1 MKNPWEVEDQVKTS
15 NPWEAQ
21 TSERDPWDYG
31 GADDDWRSELA
42 SRRPQSTEP
51 QYESEDTSFVRD
63 VADVGVGFV
72 GAVPKAAGSLVSLG
86 SLVPGVHYVADP
98 LSSGLNSVGEWVD
111 NTFLSDRQLEINKEL
126 QTRLQAAAEELGP
139 DASIGDYIDNMV
151 AQGGEAGAFIA
162 DHPGQVTNLIAQSLP
177 YVFGGG
183 VAAKGLKAG
192 AKVVGAEKVANMG
205 AKTSGAVGE
214 GLITAG
220 AVEGEIVRT
229 NEQKGEDGY
238 SLDRLAAVPAG
249 VTTGLISRGGA
260 QFSPVDIDT
269 VAAKVAAGET
279 ADLMQEAAKQGFV
292 KRTVKGAALEGVEE
306 TLQSG
311 QEKVFTNIGTDEHP
325 LKDVG
330 GDAVIGGITGA
341 GQGAGVNALA
351 GLKQNSETN
360 EDLVVRP
367 DTETLLEEAQLTI
380 PRNEDGSMPNIEL
393 PEVTPEGASTGL
405 FVIMNGEQVDLA
417 ALQANRDALLV
428 AHSTATPEQ
437 QAQIEEIVNQVA
449 AIEQQM
455 GAAQQVRDQELAAAA
470 QQEEA
475 KKDLRLKHADTFP
488 DEAEFVNELKKEA
501 QATRDAELDDPTTE
515 IGAAFQ
521 QWRKDN
527 NNYDTKNNSAAA
539 KKQFLKDAGIQEGE
553 VDFKGDYLAAL
564 DAHAEMKEVQANRNP
579 QSQARIDREKAE
591 LVAEL
596 NEAVKSGDPAAI
608 AAVEQK
614 AINAGLMP
622 AEWAEAKRTLTKG
635 LNANK
640 KTPKTNTNAT
650 PATPAA
656 PATNLENTETP
667 APKTPKVSKV
677 KADAIKRAT
686 EALGDNW
693 QEEHPELSQLL
704 DNGGLYKK
712 DKNGVRRFDKFLNQ
726 AVEEKKAKDAEAQAE
741 KDKINSM
748 SDADIEMRNAAEE
761 YATEKLG
768 DNWVETYPD
777 LNKVL
782 DEGNYGLF
790 NREVDAAA
798 DNAANAT
805 DSEIVSQKANTLA
818 NKENIKLAKTEQK
831 IYDFLLERAK
841 QGNLS
846 DYVNADGSFNATAIA
861 KDAGLKSKGVAT
873 TGRTRIKKKIAEALG
888 MTEEQLT
895 EGLSQTKRGNTQE
908 FEDNRGDAPSV
919 GTTVSENEIFGDDQ
933 TQSTMSEISSVGGSQ
948 SNIGD
953 LTKEEKEYVDE
964 QAISKPDPVQ
974 QQRQKD
980 AQERLEK
987 QIDAVLASPLAQ
999 EALNM
1004 WNNMKS
1010 DGAVSADQ
1018 LSKQD
1023 AYDWIMTV
1031 AEVDAG
1037 YIDMKQLDKDQRD
1050 MERRYDAN
1058 EVLTD
1063 ETNQDAGQIE
1073 SQKVLEGPSQ
1083 DAQGTDG
1090 TRGTI
1095 DTEAAGD
1102 SAEVQLTAAEQK
1114 ERASKVKV
1122 STKKKRKFSV
1132 KNLFGGKGKKSV
1144 TRTAFMR
1151 ELADI
1156 TGKKAPWRVT
1166 VFDTTAEAIAARI
1179 TDEDIGTIRP
1189 QGWVVPDSNGL
1200 DRAYFILENIKE
1212 GNERAVIMHEIGSH
1226 MGLDNLLTEEQVDIA
1241 VGKIMEWSELD
1252 DGSDASLYA
1261 KAARVRAAEAAP
1273 HMENPETDYPS
1284 ELIAYFIEEA
1294 VNDGVDVTKSDG
1306 TALGDFIRKMWAAFK
1321 SAYRKFRGDNVD
1333 TLTPQDFVNLAYGAA
1348 RLENSTTFHGTAT
1361 WFRKFNHDF
1370 MGTGEGAQA
1379 FGWGTYLA
1387 ERFGIG
1393 NEYRQA
1399 DVSRKNNKT
1408 GSLFHFPKIF
1418 EALRGYSHSKNIGA
1432 KADHRTHDVKSQLIK
1447 DSIAAENKGV
1457 LKDVYIQR
1465 NDEDGNPK
1473 LIKVKIAPGAKVFNR
1488 GGYVLVQALVA
1499 GEDNSFQSKSS
1510 FLVQELVDKDGNSL
1524 LSEDEAFE
1532 SYLAGMLELTDGTFG
1547 TTGQLYRVDYAFA
1560 DEEML
1565 DWDERVEDQP
1575 LVLKAINN
1583 MPDEIVDALMEDLA
1597 TDEEFTGVT
1606 GELLY
1611 FSLSN
1616 LQFHD
1621 YMLEEYVP
1629 QKDYD
1634 QAQKAGSR
1642 VGPGTKGQAV
1652 TAKAI
1657 ASAFL
1662 YQYGIKG
1669 IKFLDNT
1676 SRKKARRVVDD
1687 NQDTLVNDVPQLLDI
1702 VNDSTPYLKEK
1713 GARVLYYKKAD
1724 GTVESLLVST
1734 KSAVSYRTTSD
1745 GEARP
1750 VRIASS
1756 VDGVSIP
1763 LKELYTDQN
1772 ATIPLE
1778 FDEAQIRADIDEAKK
1793 YKADGFTRNKV
1804 IFNDKDVIRVANNPG
1819 SKMGPGNIRF
1829 SVGKK
1834 SKQVAKTLMGSFG
1847 EMTVDNF
1854 AALAK
1859 TAVKE
1864 LKFLH
1869 SFIRDVRDRMPSAD
1883 KWYNFILESEKTRN
1897 EILQK
1902 VENIAVQAR
1911 EMGDQQMKEVNKFI
1925 ADSTLY
1931 QKWGYQPSWITD
1943 PNFKADPIMERRWK
1957 KLNADQ
1963 RKVVEQVFQHGE
1975 DMRQLKADLAKKM
1988 GLTKLFGKSEMQGP
2002 YAPLKRFGDY
2012 VVVLK
2017 SDQLKA
2023 AEDALKKDNS
2033 KANRDAVEK
2042 LKAQQ
2047 IHYVVKFFDTMG
2059 SANQFRDANL
2069 ANYPASPEAR
2079 TRDQNEDMRGLQGA
2093 EVLSKAIGQLTAVDG
2108 LDPKAK
2114 DAFKKLLEEM
2124 YFQTM
2129 QERDAR
2135 QSGRKRMSY
2144 AGFEENMIRSFLS
2157 HAHSEA
2163 NMIAHMTHG
2172 AEINSALAEA
2182 KKEARESGSEELN
2195 LIHQKMVTHYVKN
2208 MTPRTGLWKSIEDR
2222 ATAVTTVWMLTSSVG
2237 YHIQNAT
2244 QTMIALGKLV
2254 EIASAPA
2261 TYKALGR
2268 GYAQARNV
2276 VSYDFKNLQTV
2287 VDVAKA
2293 DPKYRKLLEEL
2304 NLRQLLDVGIE
2315 QDLNEF
2321 DSKDWGNKTV
2331 NKIGDGMSKTAHR
2344 LYQIARMVEGYNRVS
2359 SAVAAY
2365 DLAQRNAGK
2374 VNRLYGMTPQEYAVM
2389 VVEDTQGNFS
2399 GIDAPLAFKRT
2410 SKIITQFRKYQ
2421 VMMAWFYVDAAKKV
2435 LKGATPEERI
2445 AAARVLGFSTTYAA
2459 LVSGAVGMPAMGLF
2473 APIFFA
2479 LIGAGDDDE
2488 EPKDLERWIRDNVE
2502 DETLATI
2509 ISRGLPAAI
2518 GLDMSTKLSQAKI
2531 FDPLPYTDYELS
2543 EEGAGDIV
2551 VDLITGPFGS
2561 VVKSGLR
2568 GKKYAEEG
2576 DYYRAIENISPK
2588 GLRSMMESYR
2598 YSTEGYKLSNGDI
2611 VADPS
2616 MFDFK
2621 DLLINGLG
2629 LQPTDLNVLKW
2640 KYGQQYELTQWF
2652 TEEQSKITKAYVRA
2666 EKAEDYD
2673 EMDKLEEKWE
2683 ALQESKDRV
2692 RPFFNDSYGALKYS
2706 RLRNLT
2712 RAPYRAE
2719 KRASKTR
2726 EKLGTD

>member
-51 QYESEDTSFVRD
+51 QYESEYTSFVRD

-139 DASIGDYIDNMV
+139 DASIGDYVDNMV

-183 VAAKGLKAG
+183 VAAKGVKAG

-229 NEQKGEDGY
+229 NEKKGEDGY

-279 ADLMQEAAKQGFV
+279 ADLMQEAAKQGLIS
-292 KRTVKGAALEGVEE
+292 RTVKGAAIEGVEE

-351 GLKQNSETN
+351 GLKDNSGAN
-360 EDLVVRP
+360 EDLIVRP

-640 KTPKTNTNAT
+640 KTPKVNTNEAPT
-650 PATPAA
+650 TPAA
-656 PATNLENTETP
+656 PTTNLENTNP

-677 KADAIKRAT
+677 KTDAMNRAT

-693 QEEHPELSQLL
+693 QEEYPELSQLL

-726 AVEEKKAKDAEAQAE
+726 AVEEKKAKDAEAQE
-741 KDKINSM
+741 EQDKINSM

-761 YATEKLG
+761 YATEKLS
-768 DNWVETYPD
+768 DNWAETYPD
-777 LNKVL
+777 MAKIL
-782 DEGNYGLF
+782 DDGNYALF
-790 NREVDAAA
+790 QREVDAAA
-798 DNAANAT
+798 EATANAT

-1050 MERRYDAN
+1050 MERQYDAN

-1073 SQKVLEGPSQ
+1073 SQEVLEGPSQ
-1083 DAQGTDG
+1083 DAEGTDATGG
-1090 TRGTI
+1090 TT

-1122 STKKKRKFSV
+1122 TTKKKRTIKKPDAQMSESV
-1132 KNLFGGKGKKSV
+1132 ADDVAETPTTFEALNAAIEKLIGGKSWRVHIYKNV
-1144 TRTAFMR
+1144 D
-1151 ELADI
+1151 ELLADRF
-1156 TGKKAPWRVT
+1156 TGNLKMSADAFSQLINTPNASAFVT
-1166 VFDTTAEAIAARI
+1166 SDA
-1179 TDEDIGTIRP
+1179 
-1189 QGWVVPDSNGL
+1189 NGI
-1200 DRAYFILENIKE
+1200 DHAYFFTDMIESGKE
-1212 GNERAVIMHEIGSH
+1212 SGVVLHEIGSH
-1226 MGLDNLLTEEQVDIA
+1226 IGIQSLFSEQQISRIVDQIASWAAKNDGSKESEAANAALERVAGINIFNRDGTLNTQLVNFETLAYFLEEAENRNIAPDAKTA
-1241 VGKIMEWSELD
+1241 VGRFLRKI
-1252 DGSDASLYA
+1252 Y
-1261 KAARVRAAEAAP
+1261 
-1273 HMENPETDYPS
+1273 
-1284 ELIAYFIEEA
+1284 
-1294 VNDGVDVTKSDG
+1294 
-1306 TALGDFIRKMWAAFK
+1306 AAFK
-1321 SAYRKFRGDNVD
+1321 AAARKVMQDRAED
-1333 TLTPQDFVNLAYGAA
+1333 LTPQDIINLARGAA
-1348 RLENSTTFHGTAT
+1348 RLEMKSKYHGTAAT
-1361 WFRKFNHDF
+1361 FRRFNHAF

-1379 FGWGTYLA
+1379 YGWGTYL
-1387 ERFGIG
+1387 G
-1393 NEYRQA
+1393 
-1399 DVSRKNNKT
+1399 T
-1408 GSLFHFPKIF
+1408 L
-1418 EALRGYSHSKNIGA
+1418 
-1432 KADHRTHDVKSQLIK
+1432 
-1447 DSIAAENKGV
+1447 KGV
-1457 LKDVYIQR
+1457 GIFYWEKDI
-1465 NDEDGNPK
+1465 N
-1473 LIKVKIAPGAKVFNR
+1473 
-1488 GGYVLVQALVA
+1488 
-1499 GEDNSFQSKSS
+1499 
-1510 FLVQELVDKDGNSL
+1510 
-1524 LSEDEAFE
+1524 
-1532 SYLAGMLELTDGTFG
+1532 T
-1547 TTGQLYRVDYAFA
+1547 
-1560 DEEML
+1560 
-1565 DWDERVEDQP
+1565 
-1575 LVLKAINN
+1575 KA
-1583 MPDEIVDALMEDLA
+1583 
-1597 TDEEFTGVT
+1597 
-1606 GELLY
+1606 
-1611 FSLSN
+1611 
-1616 LQFHD
+1616 
-1621 YMLEEYVP
+1621 
-1629 QKDYD
+1629 
-1634 QAQKAGSR
+1634 
-1642 VGPGTKGQAV
+1642 
-1652 TAKAI
+1652 
-1657 ASAFL
+1657 
-1662 YQYGIKG
+1662 
-1669 IKFLDNT
+1669 
-1676 SRKKARRVVDD
+1676 
-1687 NQDTLVNDVPQLLDI
+1687 
-1702 VNDSTPYLKEK
+1702 
-1713 GARVLYYKKAD
+1713 AD
-1724 GTVESLLVST
+1724 GTTYVFNLGGNEVTIDTNKNGDLDVGKTEAAIAKWIVEQGIAPENEAKFLAEDVVLAVVEGHQVGTGLDVYLDRRVKSLEDWIDKLTDPEFIDGLGIVDETESLESTERELDMLRRLQASGITAKSTNATVSGSLMRVDMAVEENEFLQWDT
-1734 KSAVSYRTTSD
+1734 KLSDQPENLKPIIQSIIDDYIRDTGDNRPQRKWDNMTGEGLYHLTAFSRVNNKFLSYGVVRMVDAD
-1745 GEARP
+1745 GPKAASEYLLSKGIRGAMHADGRSRQK
-1750 VRIASS
+1750 VRSGKTEGFTPSFNYVVFDDKDLIRVGRYDGNDLKASS
-1756 VDGVSIP
+1756 NTGKKRYETVPG
-1763 LKELYTDQN
+1763 
-1772 ATIPLE
+1772 TI
-1778 FDEAQIRADIDEAKK
+1778 Q
-1793 YKADGFTRNKV
+1793 
-1804 IFNDKDVIRVANNPG
+1804 
-1819 SKMGPGNIRF
+1819 F

-2079 TRDQNEDMRGLQGA
+2079 TRDQNEDMRDLQGA

-2459 LVSGAVGMPAMGLF
+2459 IVSGAVGMPAMGLI

-2488 EPKDLERWIRDNVE
+2488 EPKDLERWIRENVE

-2616 MFDFK
+2616 QFDVM
-2621 DLLINGLG
+2621 DLLVNGLG

-2652 TEEQSKITKAYVRA
+2652 TEEQSKITKEYVRA

-2673 EMDKLEEKWE
+2673 KMDQLEEKWE